1 MTNGKDASSTEA
13 EALVA
18 TGVFDLAPVSLWLE
32 DYSGLDQ
39 IFRDLRASG
48 ITSLADY
55 LAEDPDRVRAC
66 AACLRVLRVN
76 TRTLEL
82 FEATGLDD
90 LVGNLDRVFRA
101 ESLASHAREL
111 VQLWDGKTRFFSQTV
126 NYTLSG
132 KRLDV
137 EVTGNVL
144 PGHEADMS
152 RVLVVVQD
160 VTEREVAR
168 RGLIES
174 ERNARGLFE
183 FSPVSLWVEDF
194 SAIRRLLHELRDR
207 GIADFRTFLDVHEEF
222 ILRCM
227 HEIRVL
233 DVNDYTLQLFRAKD
247 RAALLAGIDE
257 IFRDRMRHHFKEQ
270 LVELWEGKLHQQ
282 REVVNYA
289 LTGEELYLHLQ
300 FSIMPGHEEDWTR
313 VLVALTDITARKK
326 AEAYLEFLG
335 KHDELTKLYNRSFY
349 ADEIN
354 RLDRRGRYPVS
365 VVILDL
371 NGLKEINDALGHQAG
386 DALLRRMGEVLG
398 KAVTGGQFAC
408 RIGGDEFAILMPET
422 DERGADLMIA
432 QLEELL
438 AINNQFYGTPLTV
451 AMGHATA
458 RDGMRLELAIRQAD
472 RAMYEAKK
480 AHYLENA
487 ELRVAR
493 L

>member
-1 MTNGKDASSTEA
+1 MAGHEAPA
-13 EALVA
+13 EAVLA
-18 TGVFDLAPVSLWLE
+18 AGMFDLAPVSLWLE
-32 DYSGLDQ
+32 DYSELHR
-39 IFRDLRASG
+39 IFRDLRAAG
-48 ITSLADY
+48 VTSLADY
-55 LAEDPDRVRAC
+55 LAQDPERVREC
-66 AACLRVLRVN
+66 AASLRVLRVN
-76 TRTLEL
+76 RRTLEL

-101 ESLASHAREL
+101 ESLASHMQEL
-111 VQLWDGKTRFFSQTV
+111 VQLWEGQTRFFCQTV

-132 KRLDV
+132 KRLEV

-152 RVLVVVQD
+152 RVLVVVQN
-160 VTEREVAR
+160 VTEREAAR
-168 RGLIES
+168 RRLVES
-174 ERNARGLFE
+174 ERNTRALFE

-194 SAIRRLLHELRDR
+194 SAIRQLLQEARDR
-207 GIADFRTFLDVHEEF
+207 GISNFRTFLDVHEDF

-227 HEIRVL
+227 QEIRVC
-233 DVNDYTLQLFRAKD
+233 DVNDYTLKLFRAED
-247 RAALLAGIDE
+247 RETLLAGTGV

-270 LVELWEGKLHQQ
+270 LIELWEGKLHQQ
-282 REVVNYA
+282 REVVNYTLA
-289 LTGEELYLHLQ
+289 GEELYLHLQ
-300 FSIMPGHEEDWTR
+300 FSIMPGYEEDWSR

-354 RLDRRGRYPVS
+354 RLDRRGRYPIS

-398 KAVTGGQFAC
+398 KAANGGQFAC
-408 RIGGDEFAILMPET
+408 RIGGDEFALLLPET
-422 DERGADLMIA
+422 DERGAELMIG

-438 AINNQFYGTPLTV
+438 AINNQFYGTPLTA

-472 RAMYEAKK
+472 RAMYDAKR
-480 AHYLENA
+480 AYYLDNA
-487 ELRVAR
+487 EPRGARV
-493 L
+493 

>member
-1 MTNGKDASSTEA
+1 MDRDETKAADGEA
-13 EALVA
+13 ALA
-18 TGVFDLAPVSLWLE
+18 AGMFDLAPVSLWLE
-32 DYSGLDQ
+32 DYTGLDR
-39 IFRDLRASG
+39 IFRDLRAAGVS
-48 ITSLADY
+48 SLADY
-55 LAEDPDRVRAC
+55 LEEDPERVRAC
-66 AACLRVLRVN
+66 AASLRVLRVN
-76 TRTLEL
+76 PRTLEL
-82 FEATGLDD
+82 FEAKGLDD
-90 LVGNLDRVFRA
+90 LTGNLDRVFRA
-101 ESLASHAREL
+101 ESLATHAREL
-111 VQLWDGKTRFFSQTV
+111 VQLWEGKTRFFSQTV

-160 VTEREVAR
+160 VTEREAAR
-168 RGLIES
+168 RRLMES

-194 SAIRRLLHELRDR
+194 STIRRLLQELRDR
-207 GIADFRTFLDVHEEF
+207 GITDFRTFLDVHEEF

-233 DVNDYTLQLFRAKD
+233 DVNDYTLKLFRARD
-247 RAALLAGIDE
+247 REALLAGTGE

-270 LVELWEGKLHQQ
+270 LVELWDGKLHQQ
-282 REVVNYA
+282 REVVNYT

-300 FSIMPGHEEDWTR
+300 FSTMPGHEEDWTR

-354 RLDRRGRYPVS
+354 RLDRRGRHPVS
-365 VVILDL
+365 VVIIDL

-398 KAVTGGQFAC
+398 KAASGGQFAC
-408 RIGGDEFAILMPET
+408 RIGGDEFAILLPDT
-422 DERGADLMIA
+422 DERGAEMMIV

-438 AINNQFYGTPLTV
+438 AINNQFYGTPLTA

-458 RDGMRLELAIRQAD
+458 RDGMRLELAIRHAD

-480 AHYLENA
+480 AYYLDNA
-487 ELRVAR
+487 EPRGAR